1 MGTSAITHTTTETVS
16 WSSSDT
22 VGAPECSEEFV
33 DILLSLFS
41 GPQSPGLTSIETD
54 PVEISEAGTQ
64 DRIRVGANSDEEW
77 IESEDEVAV
86 GTPSTPLAFV
96 PQLQPELVPAG
107 VRVGE
112 LSLNSVERTVVLDE
126 PHDMRDSGH
135 MREPRVPEK
144 SLGPRVVS
152 ASSTD
157 ADFSSEIAAEAS
169 SGRGNTSKALEPFES
184 AGREEEGA
192 GNAVHLRGT
201 TVRPAPSLS
210 SDNAPSTP
218 GFSVDL
224 SSNALPTAEALA
236 VRQHLP
242 RRLAPESPELRATA
256 ESKLLNTHE
265 SELQQPEASEP
276 FRDSLQSGSAGV
288 INSDR
293 VSRSRQAK
301 LVNASE
307 DMPARSFASQ
317 GAQISDHTVAE
328 FTAKK
333 LERVQLDVSH
343 RAPELQIT
351 PTSKDVAHDLQIE
364 MRTEMGKVHIR
375 AGISGDDRVD
385 AVIQAEH
392 REVGTLLA
400 EHAPLLERALADRHI
415 SLGTLSI
422 KEGTVFFG
430 QDSTDQSRSQ
440 RQTANHLAIPSSGLP
455 VSTEEQDC
463 STLEEGRLSVRV

>member
-1 MGTSAITHTTTETVS
+1 
-16 WSSSDT
+16 
-22 VGAPECSEEFV
+22 
-33 DILLSLFS
+33 
-41 GPQSPGLTSIETD
+41 
-54 PVEISEAGTQ
+54 
-64 DRIRVGANSDEEW
+64 
-77 IESEDEVAV
+77 
-86 GTPSTPLAFV
+86 
-96 PQLQPELVPAG
+96 VPAG

-242 RRLAPESPELRATA
+242 RRLAPESP
-256 ESKLLNTHE
+256 
-265 SELQQPEASEP
+265 
-276 FRDSLQSGSAGV
+276 
-288 INSDR
+288 
-293 VSRSRQAK
+293 
-301 LVNASE
+301 
-307 DMPARSFASQ
+307 
-317 GAQISDHTVAE
+317 
-328 FTAKK
+328 
-333 LERVQLDVSH
+333 
-343 RAPELQIT
+343 
-351 PTSKDVAHDLQIE
+351 
-364 MRTEMGKVHIR
+364 
-375 AGISGDDRVD
+375 
-385 AVIQAEH
+385 
-392 REVGTLLA
+392 
-400 EHAPLLERALADRHI
+400 
-415 SLGTLSI
+415 
-422 KEGTVFFG
+422 
-430 QDSTDQSRSQ
+430 
-440 RQTANHLAIPSSGLP
+440 
-455 VSTEEQDC
+455 
-463 STLEEGRLSVRV
+463 